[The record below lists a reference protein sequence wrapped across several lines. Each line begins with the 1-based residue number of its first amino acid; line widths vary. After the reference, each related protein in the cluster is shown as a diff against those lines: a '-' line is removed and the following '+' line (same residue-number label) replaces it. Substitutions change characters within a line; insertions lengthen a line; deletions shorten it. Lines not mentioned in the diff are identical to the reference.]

1 MSVQAY
7 VNLTSVYGTTNPG
20 FNLGSTY
27 EENGNTWMFVK
38 GGATCAAYKAV
49 ITTVAYT
56 IQTVTTALATSVVSV
71 IGIPQFDILVN
82 EFAWIPVGPF
92 FKKADGTNF
101 YVTAATLDA
110 VDVPQYTTATGGLI
124 DDTAT
129 VQIQG
134 LRLLATNASGATANT
149 ACCAAGRLRVNG

>member
-1 MSVQAY
+1 MTVSAY

-20 FNLGSTY
+20 FPLGATY

-38 GGATCAAYKAV
+38 GGGTCAAYKAV

-56 IQTVTTALATSVVSV
+56 IQTVTTGLATSVVAN

-92 FKKADGTNF
+92 FKRADGTNF

-110 VDVPQYTTATGGLI
+110 VDAPQYTTATGGLV

-129 VQIQG
+129 VQIKG
-134 LRLLATNASGATANT
+134 LRLLATNASGSTANT
-149 ACCAAGRLRVNG
+149 ACCAVSTLGVNI